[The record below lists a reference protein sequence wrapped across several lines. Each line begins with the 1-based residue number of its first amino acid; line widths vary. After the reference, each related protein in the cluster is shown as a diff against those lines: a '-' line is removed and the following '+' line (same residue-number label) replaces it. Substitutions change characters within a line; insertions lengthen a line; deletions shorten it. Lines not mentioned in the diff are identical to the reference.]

1 MVPQRVQLMDN
12 YITNS
17 EFCNRLQ
24 DIAHEGL
31 AESLI
36 RFDGN
41 RTVDKIKV
49 SEDGYVDI
57 FTKPI
62 TNIED
67 DLSDPPG
74 CFQC

>member
-1 MVPQRVQLMDN
+1 MVLQRVQQMDN

-24 DIAHEGL
+24 DIAHQGL
-31 AESLI
+31 AQNLI
-36 RFDGN
+36 RIDGN

-49 SEDGYVDI
+49 LEDGYIDI
-57 FTKPI
+57 FTKPHI
-62 TNIED
+62 SDED
-67 DLSDPPG
+67 VLSDPPG